1 MFPESKMA
9 GRYVGAIDQGTT
21 STRFIL
27 FSKRGDVVSSAQKP
41 FKQWLPEEG
50 RTEHDALEIW
60 ESVQWCVKQALSPDN
75 ANNNTGKL
83 HKLHTLSSSHDTRR
97 GGSCIGS

>member
-1 MFPESKMA
+1 MF
-9 GRYVGAIDQGTT
+9 VGAIDQGTT

-50 RTEHDALEIW
+50 RTEHDADEIW
-60 ESVQWCVKQALSPDN
+60 DTVQWCVREALDADN
-75 ANNNTGKL
+75 PKNTTGA
-83 HKLHTLSSSHDTRR
+83 
-97 GGSCIGS
+97 